1 MFYILLVCII
11 MCGKQ
16 RLQIKKRSNF
26 LPSDRSSVQF
36 SLDFAVNESRRFQTN
51 TQFQIEYENSVEII
65 VVVVVFDS
73 SIKSKFKSFDLWTGK
88 IVVATQRVPFISVY
102 SWHIR
107 DGVVFSW
114 MRMIVYCTDLVML
127 AASASMTTHTVTV

>member
-1 MFYILLVCII
+1 

-73 SIKSKFKSFDLWTGK
+73 SIKSKFKSFDL
-88 IVVATQRVPFISVY
+88 
-102 SWHIR
+102 
-107 DGVVFSW
+107 
-114 MRMIVYCTDLVML
+114 
-127 AASASMTTHTVTV
+127 